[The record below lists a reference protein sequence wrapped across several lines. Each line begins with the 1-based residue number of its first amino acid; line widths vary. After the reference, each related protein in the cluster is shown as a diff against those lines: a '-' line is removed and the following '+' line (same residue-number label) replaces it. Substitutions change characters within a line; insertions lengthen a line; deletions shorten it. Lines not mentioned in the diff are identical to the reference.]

1 MIDNLVNMTGY
12 RHNHSG
18 FVRKFLPEKYRT
30 FPYKNGKTDLPEQ
43 MEYVLRNGL
52 VHSLVSFQDERQ
64 ELWLSVGLRVVVT
77 RLWFFPRTSKTK
89 GGHRIAQW
97 VTVL

>member
-12 RHNHSG
+12 RHNYSG

-52 VHSLVSFQDERQ
+52 VYNFSLVPRRTP
-64 ELWLSVGLRVVVT
+64 RVMA
-77 RLWFFPRTSKTK
+77 RCRTMSY
-89 GGHRIAQW
+89 G
-97 VTVL
+97 